1 MKKILL
7 ASGCSMTDSN
17 YVSETNPEIDCSW
30 PKWPELLAK
39 KLDMECINLGR
50 SGAGNEYIY
59 STLLEKILEKKDQ
72 IGLVMVGWTQ
82 CQRKDYQ
89 KWNIWKQTRF
99 DSALAQARLI
109 SKEIDPLGNITYI
122 KHGAN
127 GAGDVFGWLRKTL
140 RYMISLQ
147 LVCERYNIPYKQ
159 FQMINLFDGWL
170 NGLFKTDIQLYQNRN
185 DPKYEFQYRYPG
197 DKVKDRLKLQKIL
210 MEYESYINVKNF
222 IGWPTTNSLGGFD
235 IEKETIQKSQKELEE
250 LWHIIRNDKEKARKL
265 IERGYE
271 YQKELIVSDW
281 DQHPNEK
288 GQQKI
293 AEFLYDRLG

>member
-7 ASGCSMTDSN
+7 ASGCSMTDLN

-30 PKWPELLAK
+30 PKWPELIAK

-50 SGAGNEYIY
+50 NGAGNEYIY
-59 STLLEKILEKKDQ
+59 SSLLEKILEKKDQ

-89 KWNIWKQTRF
+89 KWNIWKEKRF
-99 DSALAQARLI
+99 DP
-109 SKEIDPLGNITYI
+109 D
-122 KHGAN
+122 
-127 GAGDVFGWLRKTL
+127 GDVFGWLRKTL

-147 LVCERYNIPYKQ
+147 LVCENYNIPYKQ
-159 FQMINLFDGWL
+159 FQMINLYDGWT
-170 NGLFKTDIQLYQNRN
+170 NGLYKTDEQLKRNRN

-197 DKVKDRLKLQKIL
+197 DKDKDRLKLQKIL
-210 MEYESYINVKNF
+210 MDYEPYINVKNF
-222 IGWPTTNSLGGFD
+222 IGWPTTSALGGYN
-235 IEKETIQKSQKELEE
+235 IEIKTIEKSQKELEE

>member
-7 ASGCSMTDSN
+7 ATGCSMTDSN

-30 PKWPELLAK
+30 PKWPELIAK
-39 KLDMECINLGR
+39 KLDMECINLGQN
-50 SGAGNEYIY
+50 GAGNEYIY
-59 STLLEKILEKKDQ
+59 SSLLEKILKNKDQ

-89 KWNIWKQTRF
+89 EWNNWKQTRV
-99 DSALAQARLI
+99 
-109 SKEIDPLGNITYI
+109 DPD
-122 KHGAN
+122 
-127 GAGDVFGWLRKTL
+127 GDVFGWIRKTL

-147 LVCERYNIPYKQ
+147 LVCENYNIPYKQ
-159 FQMINLFDGWL
+159 FQMINLFEGWT
-170 NGLFKTDIQLYQNRN
+170 NGLYKTDVQLKRNRN

-197 DKVKDRLKLQKIL
+197 DRDKDRLKLQKIL
-210 MEYESYINVKNF
+210 IDYEPYINVKNF
-222 IGWPTTNSLGGFD
+222 IGWPTIDNLGGYN
-235 IEKETIQKSQKELEE
+235 IEIKTIQKSRKELEE
-250 LWHIIRNDKEKARKL
+250 LWNICRTDKKKAREL
-265 IERGYE
+265 IEKGSE
-271 YQKELIVSDW
+271 FQDELIISEW

>member
-17 YVSETNPEIDCSW
+17 YVSDTNPEIDCSW
-30 PKWPELLAK
+30 PKWPELIAK

-59 STLLEKILEKKDQ
+59 STLLDKILEKKDQ

-89 KWNIWKQTRF
+89 QWNIWTER
-99 DSALAQARLI
+99 RY
-109 SKEIDPLGNITYI
+109 DPD
-122 KHGAN
+122 
-127 GAGDVFGWLRKTL
+127 GDVFGWLRKTL

-147 LVCERYNIPYKQ
+147 LVCENYNIPYKQ
-159 FQMINLFDGWL
+159 FQMINLFDGWT
-170 NGLFKTDIQLYQNRN
+170 NGLYKTDQELRKNRN
-185 DPKYEFQYRYPG
+185 DPKYEFQIRYPG
-197 DKVKDRLKLQKIL
+197 DRDKDRRTLQKIL
-210 MEYESYINVKNF
+210 MDYEPYINAKNF
-222 IGWPTTNSLGGFD
+222 IGWPTHFDLGGYC
-235 IEKETIQKSQKELEE
+235 IEDKTIRKTRKELTE
-250 LWHIIRNDKEKARKL
+250 LWNISLTSKKKEREL
-265 IERGYE
+265 IENGYE
-271 YQKELIVSDW
+271 YYKKLVISEW

-288 GQQKI
+288 GHQKI

>member
-30 PKWPELLAK
+30 PKWPELIAK

-50 SGAGNEYIY
+50 NGAGNEYIY
-59 STLLEKILEKKDQ
+59 SSLLEKILEKKDQ
-72 IGLVMVGWTQ
+72 IGLVMPAWSQ

-89 KWNIWKQTRF
+89 EWNKWKQKRF
-99 DSALAQARLI
+99 EPD
-109 SKEIDPLGNITYI
+109 
-122 KHGAN
+122 
-127 GAGDVFGWLRKTL
+127 GDVFSWLRKTL

-159 FQMINLFDGWL
+159 FQMINLFDGWIS
-170 NGLFKTDIQLYQNRN
+170 GLSKTDEQLYENRN
-185 DPKYEFQYRYPG
+185 NPNYEFKYTYSG
-197 DKVKDRLKLQKIL
+197 DRNKDRIKLQKIL
-210 MEYESYINVKNF
+210 MEYEPYINVKDF
-222 IGWPTTNSLGGFD
+222 IGWPTTGVLGGYNVE
-235 IEKETIQKSQKELEE
+235 EKTIKKSKKELDE
-250 LWHIIRNDKEKARKL
+250 LWNNINPKEQTMDNFL

-271 YQKELIVSDW
+271 FQKELIVSEW
-281 DQHPNEK
+281 DQHPNGK
-288 GQQKI
+288 GHEKI

>member
-17 YVSETNPEIDCSW
+17 YVSETSPEIDCSW
-30 PKWPELLAK
+30 PKWPELTAK

-50 SGAGNEYIY
+50 NGAGNEYIY
-59 STLLEKILEKKDQ
+59 SSLLEKILEKKDQ

-89 KWNIWKQTRF
+89 KWNIWKEKRF
-99 DSALAQARLI
+99 DP
-109 SKEIDPLGNITYI
+109 D
-122 KHGAN
+122 
-127 GAGDVFGWLRKTL
+127 GDVFGRIRKTL

-147 LVCERYNIPYKQ
+147 LVCENYNIPYKQ
-159 FQMINLFDGWL
+159 FQMINLFEGWT
-170 NGLFKTDIQLYQNRN
+170 NGLYKTDEQLKKNRN

-197 DKVKDRLKLQKIL
+197 DKDKDRRKLQKIL
-210 MEYESYINVKNF
+210 MEYEPYINAKNF
-222 IGWPTTNSLGGFD
+222 IGWPTTYNLGGYCIED
-235 IEKETIQKSQKELEE
+235 KTIRKTRKELTELWNISLTSKKKERELIEK
-250 LWHIIRNDKEKARKL
+250 
-265 IERGYE
+265 GYE
-271 YQKELIVSDW
+271 YQKELVVSDW

>member
-1 MKKILL
+1 M
-7 ASGCSMTDSN
+7 
-17 YVSETNPEIDCSW
+17 
-30 PKWPELLAK
+30 
-39 KLDMECINLGR
+39 
-50 SGAGNEYIY
+50 
-59 STLLEKILEKKDQ
+59 
-72 IGLVMVGWTQ
+72 
-82 CQRKDYQ
+82 
-89 KWNIWKQTRF
+89 
-99 DSALAQARLI
+99 
-109 SKEIDPLGNITYI
+109 GNITYI

-197 DKVKDRLKLQKIL
+197 DKYKDRIKLNKIL
-210 MEYESYINVKNF
+210 TDYEPYINVENF
-222 IGWPTTNSLGGFD
+222 IGWPTTGALGGYNIEEKTMHKTKKELAELWNIIITSKNKEREL
-235 IEKETIQKSQKELEE
+235 IEKGSEFQ
-250 LWHIIRNDKEKARKL
+250 H
-265 IERGYE
+265 
-271 YQKELIVSDW
+271 ELIISER